1 MASVYGYNTPG
12 DMRVFYQASV
22 GGSSASSN
30 PKQKEAPK
38 YNKGG
43 IMEYLYST
51 PETSIFAYMVD
62 RARLQNYLDDIELK
76 ATVFVPLNTYLQEKY
91 GEDYFKSMSED
102 MAYRIVRYS
111 VIQGRIEYW
120 LLQTLNYSALQPLK
134 SYDRIEMYT
143 HNGKVVLNNEVN
155 VIPTQQVCNN
165 GIILFVDGLLVPY
178 NYS

>member
-12 DMRVFYQASV
+12 DMRVFY
-22 GGSSASSN
+22 

-62 RARLQNYLDDIELK
+62 RARLQTYLDDIELK
-76 ATVFVPLNTYLQEKY
+76 ATVFVPLNTYLLEKY
-91 GEDYFKSMSED
+91 GEDYFKNMSED
-102 MAYRIVRYS
+102 LAYRIVRYS

-143 HNGKVVLNNEVN
+143 HNGQVVLNNEVN
-155 VIPTQQVCNN
+155 VMPTQQVCNN